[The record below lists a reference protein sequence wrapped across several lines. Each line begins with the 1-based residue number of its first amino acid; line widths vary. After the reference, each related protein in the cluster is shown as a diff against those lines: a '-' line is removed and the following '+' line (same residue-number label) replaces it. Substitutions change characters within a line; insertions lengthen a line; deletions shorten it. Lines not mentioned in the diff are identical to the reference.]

1 MDPTGRS
8 APFLPMITGIVRQQQ
23 HRNQLDPTEDDCKRG
38 ESKAPGVVDA
48 QTGDGERWDLPG
60 KFPAWALTGSH
71 FSANRRLI
79 LYYYNMRTDH
89 NNIDAPRH
97 F

>member
-1 MDPTGRS
+1 
-8 APFLPMITGIVRQQQ
+8 MITGIVRQQQ

-60 KFPAWALTGSH
+60 KFPALALTGSH
-71 FSANRRLI
+71 FSANRSLI
-79 LYYYNMRTDH
+79 LYYYMRTE
-89 NNIDAPRH
+89 PRLWNRWKYLLVLNSM
-97 F
+97 FQTLFN

>member
-48 QTGDGERWDLPG
+48 QTGDGERIISTHPG
-60 KFPAWALTGSH
+60 TF
-71 FSANRRLI
+71 RRFRNSVGRLG
-79 LYYYNMRTDH
+79 L
-89 NNIDAPRH
+89 
-97 F
+97 